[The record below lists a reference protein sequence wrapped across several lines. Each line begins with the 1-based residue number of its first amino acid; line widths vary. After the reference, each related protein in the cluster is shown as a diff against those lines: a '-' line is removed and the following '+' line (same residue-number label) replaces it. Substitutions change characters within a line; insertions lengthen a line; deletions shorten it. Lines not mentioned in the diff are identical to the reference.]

1 LTQLIEKSGKHWV
14 SELECSRNI
23 NWKGVWTRVDVVAAQ
38 LKTQHPESFRFCR
51 VKCRNGETK
60 SIWAFSKTVR
70 LKKYGKKRLVIVHEK
85 EDLIDTPRFLITS
98 ALHWESTRVYQTWT
112 YRWSVEVFHEFS
124 KQLTGF
130 ESAQVRSE
138 EAVKRHFCLSCV
150 AQSILQ
156 RVTGLGQTSERFK
169 FAEEKQTIGQ
179 RLYSLY
185 REAFSQLLSLI
196 ESLLTQGQSHQQIL
210 EVIMPA

>member
-1 LTQLIEKSGKHWV
+1 
-14 SELECSRNI
+14 
-23 NWKGVWTRVDVVAAQ
+23 
-38 LKTQHPESFRFCR
+38 

-130 ESAQVRSE
+130 EQAQVRSE

-196 ESLLTQGQSHQQIL
+196 ESFLTQGQSHQQIL

>member
-1 LTQLIEKSGKHWV
+1 LLLFHK
-14 SELECSRNI
+14 R
-23 NWKGVWTRVDVVAAQ
+23 
-38 LKTQHPESFRFCR
+38 
-51 VKCRNGETK
+51 
-60 SIWAFSKTVR
+60 
-70 LKKYGKKRLVIVHEK
+70 KKVIVHEK
-85 EDLIDTPRFLITS
+85 EDLSDTPRFLVTS

-138 EAVKRHFCLSCV
+138 EAVKRHFCLSCL

-156 RVTGLGQTSERFK
+156 RVTGSGQTSERFK

-179 RLYSLY
+179 RLYSLH

-196 ESLLTQGQSHQQIL
+196 EGLFAQGQSHQQIL
-210 EVIMPA
+210 QVIMPT